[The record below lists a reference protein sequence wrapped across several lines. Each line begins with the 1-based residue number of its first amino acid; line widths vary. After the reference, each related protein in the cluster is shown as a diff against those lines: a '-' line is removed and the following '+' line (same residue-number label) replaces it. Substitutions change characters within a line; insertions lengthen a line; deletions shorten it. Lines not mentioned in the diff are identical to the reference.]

1 MKVLKIIEE
10 QNDLFLRI
18 EKDNKILIESE
29 KGYRN
34 LYLQLRR
41 IINDK
46 SSSTKGYIDNKEIT
60 SKEFR
65 IINLMSYDCIIDELD
80 YKKESLFY
88 EYIESILKSNIEQI
102 SDKLNET
109 IYSLLEK
116 IVISSDIDFNYE
128 LNNDC
133 IKTLQ
138 NITNYK
144 IKSKNMDE
152 VFLISQIIKQLLS
165 KGTGPNLM
173 KYFIFYNSNF
183 LKFDFSKYDMCYSFD
198 IGNNCSFE
206 EYNLISTSNNIKEFE
221 YERIISE
228 LRAWWPIPYSNFV
241 IEKLAKKYFSQFLI
255 LETIELEN
263 QDEVIVAYL
272 LGKILNLN
280 KKLFYSKANIDN
292 NVQSFLTNL

>member
-128 LNNDC
+128 LNNDY

>member
-10 QNDLFLRI
+10 RNDLFLRI

-46 SSSTKGYIDNKEIT
+46 DSSIKGYIDNKEIT

-80 YKKESLFY
+80 YKKGSLFY
-88 EYIESILKSNIEQI
+88 EYIELILKSNIEQI

-109 IYSLLEK
+109 ISSFLNK
-116 IVISSDIDFNYE
+116 IIVSSDIDFNYE
-128 LNNDC
+128 LNNDY
-133 IKTLQ
+133 IKILQ
-138 NITNYK
+138 NMTNYK

-152 VFLISQIIKQLLS
+152 VFLISQIVKQLLS
-165 KGTGPNLM
+165 KGTEPNLI
-173 KYFIFYNSNF
+173 KYFVFYNSNF

-228 LRAWWPIPYSNFV
+228 LKAWWPIPYSNFV

-255 LETIELEN
+255 LETIELEK
-263 QDEVIVAYL
+263 QDEVIMAQL
-272 LGKILNLN
+272 LGKILNIK
-280 KKLFYSKANIDN
+280 KKLLYNVIILDD